1 MTEIGLFFQCFFIRL
16 NNSFGKDKIMVL
28 YTIALIIHVIICVA
42 LVLVILAQ
50 TSKGGLDS
58 NLGGAAMNVF
68 GGSGASKFLKK
79 WTQILAVV
87 FAASC
92 LFLAFLVKNI
102 NASAL
107 ADIQSRQKK
116 IKDTEQ
122 TAPSSK
128 PATKPATTK

>member
-1 MTEIGLFFQCFFIRL
+1 
-16 NNSFGKDKIMVL
+16 MVL

-128 PATKPATTK
+128 PAAKPATTK